1 MFKSIAKSDITIRPF
16 KAYKSWNFDENSLP
30 FHVVR
35 NLSGSWENSE
45 GIEVNGFN
53 EYSLYR
59 SLKQLYYSNGLT
71 LIGYVSNWN
80 FVKHKAKKQTTYDVV
95 TTYNLSTST
104 TQTYS
109 YYFDD
114 ATQKYV
120 DEFSHYLTA
129 NGYIVNDNGQ
139 ILKGSWADV
148 TKMYGVMNN
157 YTSVQERSI
166 SDRLM
171 FLNIP
176 QRYIGEGI
184 KPQSFVLTDY
194 STLTGN
200 GSYSKITDDGKNN
213 LVYQGRDFLQTYA
226 FDIENETLSI
236 LTNDG
241 FNYILGVDSLDFGDE
256 ESNVSPSIILTY
268 NGSSPFSTTLD
279 SIDLLSGVLFSLDNF
294 NLPTGVT
301 NSPKVVG
308 NIFYANGIVTLT
320 WQTDLYSDTQTEQI
334 NYNFDSKNYS
344 VEFKSTKTIYEN
356 EVFLEVSPNE
366 FNYSTNPSATKFYNG
381 DVYVKK
387 YIPFKPASLDYTGSA
402 YDLDF
407 RIVSD
412 YDGLTKIGFDEYD
425 YSSSLEPTGSYLAP
439 YVTTIGLYDE
449 NYEMVA
455 VAKIPSKPKSLPD
468 YPLNFVIRF
477 DT

>member
-1 MFKSIAKSDITIRPF
+1 M
-16 KAYKSWNFDENSLP
+16 
-30 FHVVR
+30 
-35 NLSGSWENSE
+35 
-45 GIEVNGFN
+45 
-53 EYSLYR
+53 
-59 SLKQLYYSNGLT
+59 
-71 LIGYVSNWN
+71 
-80 FVKHKAKKQTTYDVV
+80 
-95 TTYNLSTST
+95 
-104 TQTYS
+104 
-109 YYFDD
+109 
-114 ATQKYV
+114 
-120 DEFSHYLTA
+120 
-129 NGYIVNDNGQ
+129 
-139 ILKGSWADV
+139 
-148 TKMYGVMNN
+148 
-157 YTSVQERSI
+157 
-166 SDRLM
+166 
-171 FLNIP
+171 
-176 QRYIGEGI
+176 
-184 KPQSFVLTDY
+184 
-194 STLTGN
+194 
-200 GSYSKITDDGKNN
+200 
-213 LVYQGRDFLQTYA
+213 
-226 FDIENETLSI
+226 
-236 LTNDG
+236 
-241 FNYILGVDSLDFGDE
+241 DFGDE

-425 YSSSLEPTGSYLAP
+425 YSSSLDPTGSYLAP